1 MIYLNKNYTHTFT
14 NIYIYIYNLFMYFT
28 WRYNQPHAIHL
39 KVMTLK
45 QMSNYSKN

>member
-14 NIYIYIYNLFMYFT
+14 DIYIYIYKVYFT

-45 QMSNYSKN
+45 QMSSYSKD